1 MKSYKEIVSQINE
14 ATRRLKEVQQL
25 DEAEGGM
32 GGARGGQVDDTAD
45 SNTITKADDGKV
57 NLKDFQ
63 NPEVVDRL
71 NAAMHTINMKDVIDP
86 ATRVVEIKTA
96 LAHAGVDFD
105 VRDVEIAVGESTVPA
120 TLFGGMMGMEDN
132 GQFVNDDGFTRKTGQ
147 PYGIKFEW
155 TKDHGVWSLQSEI
168 APM

>member
-25 DEAEGGM
+25 DEGL

-45 SNTITKADDGKV
+45 SNAITKADDGKV

-105 VRDVEIAVGESTVPA
+105 VRDVEIAVGESMVPA

-155 TKDHGVWSLQSEI
+155 TKDHGVWGLQSEI